1 MAQDA
6 VCIWAAGATL
16 GEGALWSAEEQALY
30 WVDILQPRIL
40 RYDPATGAK
49 AEWPMPEPI
58 GFIALRRRGG
68 LVAGLR
74 SGFHLIDLPEG
85 RVTPIGNPEPD
96 RTGNRFNDGKVDPMG
111 RLWAGTVE
119 MGCAEPTGAFYR
131 LDPDHRWHRMDDGYI
146 VTNGPAFSPDGSIL
160 YEADSERRV
169 VYAYDLD
176 LAGGAISNRRPFV
189 IFADDG
195 TDGVPDGM
203 TVDRDG
209 HLWVAHWG
217 GGRVSRFRP
226 DGTLDHAI
234 PIPAPHV
241 TSCTFGG
248 PGLTTLYVTCAR
260 SGMSEAALQQY
271 PLAGGVFAIAGAGS
285 GLPGTH
291 FAG

>member
-1 MAQDA
+1 MGQDA
-6 VCIWAAGATL
+6 VCIWAAGTTL
-16 GEGALWSAEEQALY
+16 GEGALWLAEEQALY

-40 RYDPATGAK
+40 RHDPATGAQ

-58 GFIALRRRGG
+58 GFIAPRRRGG

-74 SGFHLIDLPEG
+74 SGFHLIDLPDG
-85 RVTPIGNPEPD
+85 R
-96 RTGNRFNDGKVDPMG
+96 
-111 RLWAGTVE
+111 
-119 MGCAEPTGAFYR
+119 
-131 LDPDHRWHRMDDGYI
+131 
-146 VTNGPAFSPDGSIL
+146 IL

-189 IFADDG
+189 IFAED
-195 TDGVPDGM
+195 DGVPDGM

-217 GGRVSRFRP
+217 GSRVSRFRP
-226 DGTLDHAI
+226 DGTLDRAI
-234 PIPAPHV
+234 AIPAPHV

-248 PGLTTLYVTCAR
+248 PGLTTLYVTTAR
-260 SGMSEAALQQY
+260 SGMSEGALRQH
-271 PLAGGVFAIAGAGS
+271 PLAGGLFQIKDAGR
-285 GLPGTH
+285 GLPGSH